1 MSDNLHLAN
10 LSIGLINWY
19 CWIPSLDIEGSF
31 VTTPNISAGL
41 FSHNDIQ
48 NGNYDAWLYFVDM
61 GLQAAIDSLNSDTS
75 VLSGIH
81 INIKRFSNC
90 GPWRMGI
97 ADSWTS
103 STGGAAS
110 VMAQDIIENHKDVI
124 GVVAMEYSSTAAG
137 SASVLSIG
145 EIPYCTGLAASLRLS
160 DKQNFPYLWRTNSNA
175 GLGNRAYRILEHWRV
190 SRVVIVYEKFNEL
203 SYLGHLDVLKS
214 LQQNSILVLESF
226 GLAKSPSSTMYD
238 HIVASMQKYSARYIV
253 VLGGSDFSAAFL
265 NAMGVRDMVDD
276 DHVYFGNNVP
286 WPSQNATLLYGAK
299 YFGYIKGY
307 IQFCAFNSAREANY
321 YRALNEVNQKMGINV
336 TEFDVDFNNIFYFYD
351 CVKAMAYGM
360 DSVSVTSLTSIIFAT
375 VLILQSKLKFLKAG
389 SSPEMLA
396 TRQLNPQMS
405 YNHFR
410 NTGYSG
416 ILGNPFTLDENG
428 DVNIQTMFYSF
439 TGDYY
444 NNVIFAELEAGGKRF
459 SNYNTSAP
467 IFFNGGSIPPV
478 DGPPVLPTLTYSS
491 SNVEGILLIAFIF
504 SGIAIALIS
513 GGAIFAFRDHSAIR
527 PSSPPEVLVSC
538 GGCGLIFASL
548 IGFLGTPDPFVCT
561 LRTSGIFVGFTL
573 FAAPLICKTLKTWAI
588 VIPRRRMKESEARQI
603 VFTSRVAS
611 AVVIIAVGLMGVFWV
626 LK

>member
-1 MSDNLHLAN
+1 MSDNLHVAN
-10 LSIGLINWY
+10 LSIGLISWY

-41 FSHNDIQ
+41 FSYNDIQ

-90 GPWRMGI
+90 GPWRTST
-97 ADSWTS
+97 AESWTG

-124 GVVAMEYSSTAAG
+124 GVVAMEYGSTAAG

-160 DKQNFPYLWRTNSNA
+160 DKHNFPYLWRTNSNA
-175 GLGNRAYRILEHWRV
+175 GESFFFADKRLLTHVIEYVGVGNRAYRILEHWRV

-226 GLAKSPSSTMYD
+226 GLAKSPSETMYD
-238 HIVASMQKYSARYIV
+238 HIVACMRKYSARYIV
-253 VLGGSDFSAAFL
+253 VLGGSNFLAAFM

-321 YRALNEVNQKMGINV
+321 YKALNEVNQKMGINV

-360 DSVSVTSLTSIIFAT
+360 DSL
-375 VLILQSKLKFLKAG
+375 
-389 SSPEMLA
+389 
-396 TRQLNPQMS
+396 
-405 YNHFR
+405 
-410 NTGYSG
+410 
-416 ILGNPFTLDENG
+416 
-428 DVNIQTMFYSF
+428 
-439 TGDYY
+439 
-444 NNVIFAELEAGGKRF
+444 
-459 SNYNTSAP
+459 
-467 IFFNGGSIPPV
+467 
-478 DGPPVLPTLTYSS
+478 
-491 SNVEGILLIAFIF
+491 
-504 SGIAIALIS
+504 
-513 GGAIFAFRDHSAIR
+513 
-527 PSSPPEVLVSC
+527 
-538 GGCGLIFASL
+538 
-548 IGFLGTPDPFVCT
+548 
-561 LRTSGIFVGFTL
+561 
-573 FAAPLICKTLKTWAI
+573 
-588 VIPRRRMKESEARQI
+588 
-603 VFTSRVAS
+603 
-611 AVVIIAVGLMGVFWV
+611 
-626 LK
+626 

>member
-1 MSDNLHLAN
+1 
-10 LSIGLINWY
+10 
-19 CWIPSLDIEGSF
+19 
-31 VTTPNISAGL
+31 
-41 FSHNDIQ
+41 
-48 NGNYDAWLYFVDM
+48 
-61 GLQAAIDSLNSDTS
+61 
-75 VLSGIH
+75 
-81 INIKRFSNC
+81 
-90 GPWRMGI
+90 
-97 ADSWTS
+97 
-103 STGGAAS
+103 
-110 VMAQDIIENHKDVI
+110 
-124 GVVAMEYSSTAAG
+124 
-137 SASVLSIG
+137 
-145 EIPYCTGLAASLRLS
+145 
-160 DKQNFPYLWRTNSNA
+160 
-175 GLGNRAYRILEHWRV
+175 LGNRAYRILEHWRV

-238 HIVASMQKYSARYIV
+238 HIVASMRKYSARYIV
-253 VLGGSDFSAAFL
+253 VLGGSDFAAAFL

-286 WPSQNATLLYGAK
+286 WPSQNATHLYGAK

-321 YRALNEVNQKMGINV
+321 YKALNEVNQKMGINV

-360 DSVSVTSLTSIIFAT
+360 DS
-375 VLILQSKLKFLKAG
+375 FLKAG

-416 ILGNPFTLDENG
+416 ILGDPFTLDENG
-428 DVNIQTMFYSF
+428 DVNMQTMFYSF

-459 SNYNTSAP
+459 SNYNISAP

-478 DGPPVLPTLTYSS
+478 DGPHVLPTLTYSS
-491 SNVEGILLIAFIF
+491 SNVEGILLIAFIC

-513 GGAIFAFRDHSAIR
+513 GGAIFAFRVHSAIR

-561 LRTSGIFVGFTL
+561 LRTSGIFMGFIL
-573 FAAPLICKTLKTWAI
+573 FATPLICKTLKTWAI
-588 VIPRRRMKESEARQI
+588 VTPRRRMKESEARQI
-603 VFTSRVAS
+603 VFKSRVAS
-611 AVVIIAVGLMGVFWV
+611 AVVIIAAGLSFGS
-626 LK
+626 